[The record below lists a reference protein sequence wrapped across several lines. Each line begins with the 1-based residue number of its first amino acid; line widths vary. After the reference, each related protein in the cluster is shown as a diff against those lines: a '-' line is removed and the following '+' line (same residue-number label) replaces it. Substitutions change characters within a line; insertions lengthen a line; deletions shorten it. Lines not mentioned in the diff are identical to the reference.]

1 MKNYIKR
8 SWLVLFGFLALGIG
22 IVLQAHTGKIDGS
35 ALIPLPL
42 IYAALRLRNPV
53 KINA

>member
-1 MKNYIKR
+1 MKNYIKHN
-8 SWLVLFGFLALGIG
+8 WLVLFGFLALGVG
-22 IVLQAHTGKIDGS
+22 TVLQAHTGKIDGS

-53 KINA
+53 KTDA